1 MCFWHTSR
9 NFSRYVLLY
18 PFKAKNTVAYTT
30 ILLYFLRKNVIPLEM
45 VQHLFQGIKKEEY
58 EQMIRC
64 FQATEKHYSSGE
76 LVCTY
81 GENSSLIGVVLEGTL
96 QLLRTHADGRQT
108 ILEQLEKGE
117 IFGESLSFSSYSI
130 SPLQIYCAE
139 KSTVLYIDYRHLIK
153 RCYKACSFH
162 SQLVNNALQMISQK
176 AVQLSERLEVLSQ
189 RTIREKIQCYFSILA
204 TQAGTNHFTLPFS
217 YSTLAD
223 YLSVDR
229 SAMMREMKKM
239 KDEGLLQTARYEITL
254 REDFYK

>member
-1 MCFWHTSR
+1 
-9 NFSRYVLLY
+9 
-18 PFKAKNTVAYTT
+18 
-30 ILLYFLRKNVIPLEM
+30 M

-58 EQMIRC
+58 EQMMIC
-64 FQATEKHYSSGE
+64 FHATEKHYSSGE

-81 GENSSLIGVVLEGTL
+81 DENSTLVGVVLEGTL
-96 QLLRTHADGRQT
+96 QLLRTHMDGRQT
-108 ILEQLEKGE
+108 ILEQLEKGS
-117 IFGESLSFSSYSI
+117 IFGESLSFISNSI
-130 SPLQIYCAE
+130 SPIQIYCSE
-139 KSTVLYIDYRHLIK
+139 KSRVLYIDYRHLIK

-176 AVQLSERLEVLSQ
+176 AIQLSERLEVLSQ
-189 RTIREKIQCYFSILA
+189 RTIREKIQCYFSILSA
-204 TQAGTNHFTLPFS
+204 RAGSNHITLPFS

-239 KDEGLLQTARYEITL
+239 KDQGLLRTARYEITL